1 MTFID
6 LSHVL
11 EDGTITYPGLP
22 APKISDFLSWDAS
35 HATYA
40 PGVEFQ
46 IGQIEMV
53 ANSGTYIDTPAHR
66 YRDGF
71 DLSALQLETVANVSG
86 VVFDASG
93 AVDGSSVK
101 DVDLAGKA
109 VLFRTG
115 WDRHWA
121 TQTYGSTGHPFLT
134 AGLAER
140 LVEAGARIVAI
151 DSVNIDD
158 SSPAAQGQRPVHS
171 ALLAAGIP
179 VVEHLCNLDQLG
191 EGPFSFFAVPVKVR
205 GMATFPVRAFAI
217 TG

>member
-6 LSHVL
+6 LSHTI

-40 PGVEFQ
+40 SGVEFQ
-46 IGQIEMV
+46 IGQIELV
-53 ANSGTYIDTPAHR
+53 ANTGTYIDTPAHR

-71 DLSALQLETVANVSG
+71 DLSALQLETVADVSG
-86 VVFDASG
+86 IVFDASG
-93 AVDGSSVK
+93 AVDESI
-101 DVDLAGKA
+101 VDGADLSGKA

-121 TQTYGSTGHPFLT
+121 TPAYGSPDHPFLS
-134 AGLAER
+134 ASLAAT
-140 LVEAGARIVAI
+140 LVEAGARIVGI

-158 SSPAAQGQRPVHS
+158 SSPGAQGRRPVHS

-179 VVEHLCNLDQLG
+179 VVEHLCNLGRLG
-191 EGPFSFFAVPVKVR
+191 SGPFSFFAVPVKVK

-217 TG
+217 TA

>member
-1 MTFID
+1 VTFID

-11 EDGTITYPGLP
+11 EDGTVTYPGLP

-93 AVDGSSVK
+93 AVDESSVK
-101 DVDLAGKA
+101 DADLAGKA

-121 TQTYGSTGHPFLT
+121 TEAYGSPDHPFLT
-134 AGLAER
+134 ADLAER
-140 LVEAGARIVAI
+140 LVGAGARIVAI

-158 SSPAAQGQRPVHS
+158 SSPAAQGRRPVHS

-191 EGPFSFFAVPVKVR
+191 DGPFTFFAVPVKVR

-217 TG
+217 TD